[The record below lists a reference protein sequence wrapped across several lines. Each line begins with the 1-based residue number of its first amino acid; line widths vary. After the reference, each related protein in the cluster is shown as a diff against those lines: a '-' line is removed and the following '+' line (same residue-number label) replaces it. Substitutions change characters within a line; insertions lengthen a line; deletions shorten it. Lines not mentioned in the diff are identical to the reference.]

1 MDAGKS
7 TIAAVT
13 AVQKRQNSYAK
24 SKKDNVAYEMPFPH
38 PVEDDSVSGEDNSI
52 SGEDGGNSFGL

>member
-1 MDAGKS
+1 
-7 TIAAVT
+7 
-13 AVQKRQNSYAK
+13 VQKRQNSYAK

-38 PVEDDSVSGEDNSI
+38 PVVDDSVSGEDNSI

>member
-1 MDAGKS
+1 M
-7 TIAAVT
+7 
-13 AVQKRQNSYAK
+13 QKRQNSYAK

-38 PVEDDSVSGEDNSI
+38 PVEVDSGEDDSI